1 MSDIRISVETSQIP
15 EIEEEIT
22 VIRVDGVI
30 DTMTASELEKVT
42 ISLLE
47 QNKYNIIVDLGGVD
61 YISSAGWG
69 IFISNIREI
78 RLNNGDI
85 KLARMIPNVY
95 EIFELLEFDSILKA
109 FDNIAKAKNDFISGT
124 AVGKPKNIIEV
135 VKPVAVSEENIDDSI
150 GNTSAQK
157 PQVSISDVAIKV
169 NTDIKTDTKKKTETN
184 LENKSEISNPAN
196 QPADAAYPSK
206 TKNLS
211 DKKSNLKQAIMDV
224 VSKDPFLSVGEIKN
238 TIIKDFPGLG
248 FFQTWWTLRKLGL
261 GSKKKRFNFART
273 RRLTK

>member
-1 MSDIRISVETSQIP
+1 MSDIKISVETTQYP
-15 EIEEEIT
+15 EIKAEIT

-47 QNKYNIIVDLGGVD
+47 QKRYNIIIDLGGVD

-109 FDNIAKAKNDFISGT
+109 FDNIAKAKSDFLGGT
-124 AVGKPKNIIEV
+124 PTGRQKN
-135 VKPVAVSEENIDDSI
+135 KSKSSEMTIVPEEKIDD
-150 GNTSAQK
+150 NTENRPAK
-157 PQVSISDVAIKV
+157 DPQMLMGEVATKEKIK
-169 NTDIKTDTKKKTETN
+169 IKARTKKKSN
-184 LENKSEISNPAN
+184 NVSENKNEQLNST
-196 QPADAAYPSK
+196 DAAHPVKTEKSHDK
-206 TKNLS
+206 TKNL
-211 DKKSNLKQAIMDV
+211 KQVIMDV
-224 VSKDPFLSVGEIKN
+224 VSKDPFLSVGEIKK
-238 TIIKDFPGLG
+238 TIAIDFPGLG
-248 FFQTWWTLRKLGL
+248 FFQTWWTLRKLEL

-273 RRLTK
+273 RRFAK